1 MKLDPT
7 VVSGCDSSAFQK
19 DCCPR
24 ISCVALCGCVCVCE
38 ELCGACRYCALS
50 VNRAAEVHGWR
61 RLLRLLYIW
70 YPVDIADRQ
79 PKQWEVFVPT
89 EASCSSPAPV
99 TLKWTESLGDVKPLL
114 GQQTCLLY
122 PLRNIWA
129 WNQLQK
135 DFLSLACPL
144 PSLLKYCASGKELGD
159 VEVAGWVRPTH
170 PALKA
175 LVCYFNTHHS
185 GARHCVGV
193 GDSS

>member
-7 VVSGCDSSAFQK
+7 VVSGCDCSAFQK

-24 ISCVALCGCVCVCE
+24 ISCVALCGCVCVWRALWSLQI
-38 ELCGACRYCALS
+38 LCSLS
-50 VNRAAEVHGWR
+50 KQSCWSAWLEKTPEA
-61 RLLRLLYIW
+61 LYIW

-99 TLKWTESLGDVKPLL
+99 TLKWTEFLRNVKPLL

-129 WNQLQK
+129 WKQLQK